1 MSIIYRDLVQDSR
14 YTSYLLPWAD
24 KIHDIHP
31 NGLRFWE
38 AEQPTWREPDVVAG
52 FTRVAIAA
60 GFTPL
65 ICQLGLKHTVMTE
78 QDINH
83 FIAGINPFLDLIPD
97 NLREEFG
104 RLSVLSAKKGMIITI
119 DADGTQHVYIQELSF
134 YGIKK

>member
-1 MSIIYRDLVQDSR
+1 MSIIYRDLVQDPR
-14 YTSYLLPWAD
+14 FAPHLLPWAD

-38 AEQPTWREPDVVAG
+38 KEKPEWREPDVVAG

-65 ICQLGLKHTVMTE
+65 VCQLGLKHTVMSE
-78 QDINH
+78 KDLDH
-83 FIAGINPFLDLIPD
+83 FVAGINPFLDLIPES
-97 NLREEFG
+97 LKAEFG
-104 RLSVLSAKKGMIITI
+104 VLSLQSAKKGMILTSN
-119 DADGTQHVYIQELSF
+119 ADGTQNVYIQEVSF